1 MDTLMSQLFSSYR
14 AQLLDLASTRLATK
28 EKLLFSKY
36 ACKYENLGNVFLFER
51 QLLTLLLLL
60 PIEVVYKGLQK
71 CETLPCSFKRSIIW
85 LLLWSQKVY
94 LH

>member
-14 AQLLDLASTRLATK
+14 AQLLVLASTRLVTK

-36 ACKYENLGNVFLFER
+36 ACEYENLGNVFLFER

-71 CETLPCSFKRSIIW
+71 M
-85 LLLWSQKVY
+85 
-94 LH
+94 